1 MHGWRVYAPFVRGS
15 GAGAAKSGQQGNA
28 ASSRSIPA
36 MRGNHG
42 DADDAG
48 DSHVYQRIQAID
60 RAIALL
66 KAIADSAAPLTALE
80 LGRTCGINRS
90 TAWRVL
96 HTLEHHGLVDRDAAT
111 QRYTVGYGAIA
122 IAGAVDSDALVRR
135 ARPMLEDLAA
145 RTGEAT
151 DLTVMKRF
159 SLVPLDQVD
168 APKAM
173 TPSWLGKTLPL
184 HATSSGKV
192 FLAWMTAEERAAVL
206 PEQLQRFTDRTVTN
220 HQQLERDLAA
230 IRRFGYAVCMREFE
244 EFTSGVSAPIL
255 SARRWPLAVVGIW
268 GPALRIQPTRLREF
282 GLEAVKTAQL
292 IADSLA

>member
-15 GAGAAKSGQQGNA
+15 GASAAKSGQQGNA

-36 MRGNHG
+36 MRGNHE

-80 LGRTCGINRS
+80 LGRACGINRS

-159 SLVPLDQVD
+159 SLMPLDQVD

-206 PEQLQRFTDRTVTN
+206 PERTRARGCSPRDRAPADPRPRRRVP
-220 HQQLERDLAA
+220 LAA
-230 IRRFGYAVCMREFE
+230 RSATSYGSRRAPARPSASRTRPGPWRRAGRGR
-244 EFTSGVSAPIL
+244 SG
-255 SARRWPLAVVGIW
+255 RRGRVAC
-268 GPALRIQPTRLREF
+268 
-282 GLEAVKTAQL
+282 GLV
-292 IADSLA
+292 